1 MRRLP
6 IAPLLALAALAAAT
20 RADSP
25 GSGAETPEPIAT
37 RQTIFSIP
45 FQIQKAQNSA
55 QEPAEIRLYVST
67 DRGATWR
74 PYTRVEPSRGH
85 FLFQA
90 VGDGEY
96 WFLVR
101 TLDRSGQVR
110 PQGPNRPELRVMV
123 DTTPPTLQLEAARG
137 DAGQIV
143 TRWRVRELAP
153 RRDSLKIQYR
163 TAPDAPWQPVAID
176 WRKVKV
182 DGPTQT
188 GEVTW
193 WPRAGAGNLVVR
205 AEVSDLAG
213 NRAVTHAQI
222 KTDRAVA
229 ATAEKPTDTKPSQA
243 TQSDTKPTDTK
254 QSDESDVAAVP
265 AQKWRSAKS
274 ETPAATGPAAHT
286 LPTPLAREQTPSATD
301 PAQTGPP
308 PDSVAGTVNP
318 AIQNQY
324 VPPARQQ
331 TPAETGGTADRRTDF
346 KSVPRGTSD
355 RPPDVGRISNPSH
368 GTTKD
373 RPPDVGRISNPS
385 HGTLPDRPS
394 VPPPGGTRPRMINSR
409 IFELEYDAGAA
420 GASGVGR
427 VELWGTRDGG
437 WIWDSFGQDAD
448 GRSPMLVTVPD
459 DGIYGFRVV
468 AQSDPRSPPQ
478 RPRSGESPDVWIG
491 IDLAKPAARILSAE
505 RGTGAESAQLVIH
518 WEASDRMLAARPVSL
533 FYADVSGGNWLV
545 IASGLENTGV
555 YGWVL
560 DGRVPERIS
569 LRLEV
574 RDEAGNL
581 AVYETPQAVTIQ
593 RPSTGARIRDVRP
606 VGQSARRAPK
616 RYYFR

>member
-1 MRRLP
+1 MWRLP
-6 IAPLLALAALAAAT
+6 IAPLLALAALATAT
-20 RADSP
+20 KADSP
-25 GSGAETPEPIAT
+25 GSGAEPPEPIAT

-45 FQIQKAQNSA
+45 FQIQKAQHPA
-55 QEPAEIRLYVST
+55 QEPVEIRLYVST
-67 DRGATWR
+67 DRGTTWR
-74 PYTRVEPSRGH
+74 PYTTVAPSRGH
-85 FLFQA
+85 FLFRT
-90 VGDGEY
+90 VGDGQY

-143 TRWRVRELAP
+143 TRWKVSELAP
-153 RRDSLKIQYR
+153 KRDSLKIQYR
-163 TAPDAPWQPVAID
+163 TAADAPWQSVAID
-176 WRKVKV
+176 WRTVKV

-193 WPRAGAGNLVVR
+193 WPPAGAGNLAVR

-213 NRAVTHAQI
+213 NPAVTHAQV

-229 ATAEKPTDTKPSQA
+229 ATARKPTDTKQSQKT
-243 TQSDTKPTDTK
+243 TQSDTKPTDEK
-254 QSDESDVAAVP
+254 QTDESDVAAVP
-265 AQKWRSAKS
+265 AQKWRPAKS
-274 ETPAATGPAAHT
+274 DTPAATGPAAHT

-331 TPAETGGTADRRTDF
+331 TPPDRQ
-346 KSVPRGTSD
+346 SD
-355 RPPDVGRISNPSH
+355 AGRISNPSH
-368 GTTKD
+368 GT
-373 RPPDVGRISNPS
+373 PPDRQSAS
-385 HGTLPDRPS
+385 
-394 VPPPGGTRPRMINSR
+394 PPGGARPRMVNSR
-409 IFELEYDAGAA
+409 VFELEYDGGPV
-420 GASGVGR
+420 GASGLGR

-437 WIWDSFGQDAD
+437 WTWDSFGQDAD
-448 GRSPMLVTVPD
+448 GRSPMLVTVRD
-459 DGIYGFRVV
+459 DGTYGFRVV
-468 AQSDPRSPPQ
+468 AQSDPRWPPQ
-478 RPRSGESPDVWIG
+478 RPPSGESPDVWVG
-491 IDLAKPAARILSAE
+491 IDLAKPVARILSAE
-505 RGTGAESAQLVIH
+505 RGTGAESDQLVIR
-518 WEASDRMLAARPVSL
+518 WEATDRMLAARPVSL

-560 DGRVPERIS
+560 DERVPERIH

-581 AVYETPQAVTIQ
+581 KVYETPQAVTIQ
-593 RPSTGARIRDVRP
+593 RPSAGARIRDVRP
-606 VGQSARRAPK
+606 VGPSARRAPK
-616 RYYFR
+616 RYFFR